1 MSNYFAVKG
10 TIFSIMIML
19 SAVSV
24 VLGNGVEQVDFD
36 PFLTDET
43 PSSSVPENVTDSG
56 PIIPQLRLNNNEIS
70 DAFQIISDATG
81 WSIFPTEQV
90 GRAKVSLWAEDI
102 TAGQLLDTIVTLAG
116 FIYYREGNIISVMT
130 YEEYEQHYGLEKQV
144 VPLMYADADS
154 IVGVI
159 KPFLTKLGKTVVH
172 RETNKIVLFESGAN
186 LKTIAGIIQQ
196 LDKPAEAETVIEVF
210 DLQYMDAE
218 VLARTLQEI
227 FSNKEPAYSPGI
239 VREEER
245 ISARPS
251 GRIIEPEIENES
263 ALLTPQSQVGI
274 YAIGRTN
281 QLIVKAQQ
289 SDIEELRKLVTRL
302 DTFVE
307 PTTKSYHFSYV
318 DAADIFDGLEEI
330 LDIPARAGRFR
341 GTGGQTRVE
350 GGRPGGITL
359 VTRTNT
365 ILLTAPP
372 SVHRIMDSIV
382 KNVDLP
388 GRYEAGVI
396 RVYKIENADVDEV
409 ADAVRDL
416 IESRDEQEE
425 ETGESKYRRSIPDD
439 SQQVSDSLEMEQ
451 TEEFV
456 PRIEARV
463 TVSKSTNSIIIRAT
477 SRQHLELGKLIRELD
492 NRRKQ
497 VLIKAVIVEVSTS
510 DDMDIGVELDYF
522 EGDLLA
528 FTSYGLSTINPAT
541 GLRDIIVSP
550 GGTAAVLRPNKV
562 QAILKALQGKDNVRI
577 ESAPQILVNDNAV
590 GTIQSIAEEPTRQTH
605 QGETTTT
612 TSFGEYVTAGTQFFV
627 TPHISESDY
636 LRVEYQIM
644 LNSFGEQADPE
655 LPPSRNTS
663 TIQSEATV
671 PDGSTIVVG
680 GIQASSES
688 ESVDKVPVL
697 GDIPLLGLLFRN
709 TIIRKQYITTYLF
722 VTTTIIKSEDFGDLE
737 DISEKALE
745 EVREDDSGQKIEPET
760 EDVK

>member
-1 MSNYFAVKG
+1 MSNLFAVK
-10 TIFSIMIML
+10 
-19 SAVSV
+19 SAVFSLV
-24 VLGNGVEQVDFD
+24 VISSIVSPVMSNNTVKVDFD
-36 PFLTDET
+36 PFRSDEA
-43 PSSSVPENVTDSG
+43 PISSVSQNVTDSS
-56 PIIPQLRLNNNEIS
+56 PVIPQLRLNNNEIS

-90 GRAKVSLWAEDI
+90 SRAKVSLWAEDI
-102 TAGQLLDTIVTLAG
+102 TSKQLLDTIVTLAG
-116 FIYYREGNIISVMT
+116 FIYYREGDIISVMT
-130 YEEYEQHYGLEKQV
+130 YDEYMQHYVLEKQV
-144 VPLMYADADS
+144 VSLMYADAETVVD
-154 IVGVI
+154 VI
-159 KPFLTKLGKTVVH
+159 KPFLTKLGKSVVH
-172 RETNKIVLFESGAN
+172 RETNKIVLFESSAN
-186 LKTIAGIIQQ
+186 LETIVGIIEQ
-196 LDKPAEAETVIEVF
+196 LDKPAEAETIIEVF
-210 DLQYMDAE
+210 DLNYMDAE
-218 VLARTLQEI
+218 VLAQTLREI
-227 FSNKEPAYSPGI
+227 FSNREPAYSPGI
-239 VREEER
+239 IREEKR
-245 ISARPS
+245 VSIQPS
-251 GRIIEPEIENES
+251 GRITESEIKKED
-263 ALLTPQSQVGI
+263 ALFTPQSQVGI

-281 QLIVKAQQ
+281 QLIIKAQQ
-289 SDIEELRKLVTRL
+289 SDIEELRKLITKL

-318 DAADIFDGLEEI
+318 DASDIFNGLEEI
-330 LDIPARAGRFR
+330 LDIPTRAGRFR
-341 GTGGQTRVE
+341 GTGAQTRRE

-359 VTRTNT
+359 VAKTNS

-382 KNVDLP
+382 KNIDLP
-388 GRYEAGVI
+388 GRYEAGVMRI
-396 RVYKIENADVDEV
+396 YKIENADVDEV
-409 ADAVRDL
+409 ADAIREL
-416 IESRDEQEE
+416 IEGRDEGEE
-425 ETGESKYRRSIPDD
+425 ETGEPKYRQPAPEGSRQI
-439 SQQVSDSLEMEQ
+439 SDSLGMEQ

-463 TVSKSTNSIIIRAT
+463 TVSRSTNSIIIRAT
-477 SRQHLELGKLIRELD
+477 ARQHLELGKLIRELD
-492 NRRKQ
+492 IRRKQ

-510 DDMDIGVELDYF
+510 DDMDLGVELDYF
-522 EGDLLA
+522 DGDLLA
-528 FTSYGLSTINPAT
+528 FTSFGLSTIDPAT
-541 GLRDIIVSP
+541 GIRDIVVSP
-550 GGTAAVLRPNKV
+550 GGTAAVFRPNKV

-577 ESAPQILVNDNAV
+577 ESAPQILVNDNAI

-655 LPPSRNTS
+655 LPPARNTS

-688 ESVDKVPVL
+688 ESVDKVPLL
-697 GDIPLLGLLFRN
+697 GDIPLIGLLFRN

-737 DISEKALE
+737 DISEKALQ
-745 EVREDDSGQKIEPET
+745 EVRDEDSQTIEPEA

>member
-1 MSNYFAVKG
+1 MSNFFTAKE
-10 TIFSIMIML
+10 TIFSFMIL
-19 SAVSV
+19 FVALPAVFSNNAEE
-24 VLGNGVEQVDFD
+24 LDFD
-36 PFLTDET
+36 PFLTSET
-43 PSSSVPENVTDSG
+43 PTSSVSQNVTDSS
-56 PIIPQLRLNNNEIS
+56 PVIPRLRLNNNEIS

-172 RETNKIVLFESGAN
+172 RETNKIILFESGAN

-196 LDKPAEAETVIEVF
+196 LDKPAEAETVIDVF

-492 NRRKQ
+492 SRRKQ